1 MNNEAS
7 KSALPQATDQTH
19 ENAVREDIVRVLK
32 TVFDPEIPV
41 NIYDMGLIYG
51 IDLTPVE
58 NNEFNAHIRMT
69 LTSPNCPSAQE
80 LPLQAQT
87 MALTVEGVKE
97 AKVDIVWDPPWT
109 RAMMSEEAT
118 LSLGF
123 F

>member
-1 MNNEAS
+1 MSEPAMIETPVTL
-7 KSALPQATDQTH
+7 SAEDSC
-19 ENAVREDIVRVLK
+19 REDITRLLK

-58 NNEFNAHIRMT
+58 NSQFDAHIRMT
-69 LTSPNCPSAQE
+69 LTSPNCPAAQE
-80 LPLQAQT
+80 LPQQVQAVTQT
-87 MALTVEGVKE
+87 AENVATASV
-97 AKVDIVWDPPWT
+97 AIVWDPPWT

-118 LSLGF
+118 LALGF

>member
-1 MNNEAS
+1 MSEAAPQVTEQL
-7 KSALPQATDQTH
+7 SA
-19 ENAVREDIVRVLK
+19 EEAVRAEIVRMLR

-58 NNEFNAHIRMT
+58 NGAYDAHIRMT
-69 LTSPNCPSAQE
+69 LTSPNCPAAAE
-80 LPLQAQT
+80 LPANVQAVT
-87 MALTVEGVKE
+87 GTVEQV
-97 AKVDIVWDPPWT
+97 AKASVDIVWDPPWS